1 MSLSISKEML
11 TPVIEQQVKAM
22 MTTILGGQEQI
33 VDTIIKRILETKV
46 DSNGRPN
53 SYSDGKTYFEWLLKD
68 EITKAVKELIAE
80 EIKTK
85 TSAIKNAIKKQMKT
99 EEGSSKIADA
109 LLNGL
114 NGTLQNSWSSK
125 LTIEI
130 EPKENN
136 DLIIQNVNYPQA
148 KDLWVSLN
156 QHL

>member
-46 DSNGRPN
+46 GRDGRPT
-53 SYSDGKTYFEWLLKD
+53 SCSDGKTYFEWLLKD

-80 EIKTK
+80 EMKSKVSNIKK
-85 TSAIKNAIKKQMKT
+85 AIKKQIQSET
-99 EEGSSKIADA
+99 GATVIADA

-114 NGTLQNSWSSK
+114 NKTCESSWRS
-125 LTIEI
+125 TFRIELSQT
-130 EPKENN
+130 E
-136 DLIIQNVNYPQA
+136 
-148 KDLWVSLN
+148 
-156 QHL
+156 

>member
-1 MSLSISKEML
+1 MENNMMSLSISKEML

-22 MTTILGGQEQI
+22 MATILGGQEQI

-80 EIKTK
+80 EMKSKVSNIKK
-85 TSAIKNAIKKQMKT
+85 AIKKQIQSESGAT
-99 EEGSSKIADA
+99 VIADA

-114 NGTLQNSWSSK
+114 NKTCESSWRS
-125 LTIEI
+125 TFRIELSQT
-130 EPKENN
+130 E
-136 DLIIQNVNYPQA
+136 
-148 KDLWVSLN
+148 
-156 QHL
+156 

>member
-1 MSLSISKEML
+1 MMSLSISKEML

-46 DSNGRPN
+46 GSDGRPT

-80 EIKTK
+80 EMKSKVSNIKK
-85 TSAIKNAIKKQMKT
+85 AIKKQIQSESGAT
-99 EEGSSKIADA
+99 VIADA

-114 NGTLQNSWSSK
+114 NKTCESSWRSTFKIELQQ
-125 LTIEI
+125 T
-130 EPKENN
+130 KE
-136 DLIIQNVNYPQA
+136 DE
-148 KDLWVSLN
+148 
-156 QHL
+156 

>member
-46 DSNGRPN
+46 DTDGRPT

-80 EIKTK
+80 EMKSKVSNIKK
-85 TSAIKNAIKKQMKT
+85 AIKKQIQSESGAT
-99 EEGSSKIADA
+99 VIADA

-114 NGTLQNSWSSK
+114 NKTCESSWRS
-125 LTIEI
+125 TFRIELSQT
-130 EPKENN
+130 E
-136 DLIIQNVNYPQA
+136 
-148 KDLWVSLN
+148 
-156 QHL
+156 

>member
-22 MTTILGGQEQI
+22 MATILGGQEQI

-46 DSNGRPN
+46 GSDGRPT

-80 EIKTK
+80 EMKSKVSNIKK
-85 TSAIKNAIKKQMKT
+85 AIKKQIQSET
-99 EEGSSKIADA
+99 GATVIADA

-114 NGTLQNSWSSK
+114 NKTCESSWRSTFKIELQQ
-125 LTIEI
+125 T
-130 EPKENN
+130 KE
-136 DLIIQNVNYPQA
+136 DE
-148 KDLWVSLN
+148 
-156 QHL
+156 

>member
-1 MSLSISKEML
+1 MMSLSISKEML

-46 DSNGRPN
+46 NSDGRPT

-80 EIKTK
+80 EMKSK
-85 TSAIKNAIKKQMKT
+85 VSNIKKAVKKQIQSESGAT
-99 EEGSSKIADA
+99 VIADA

-114 NGTLQNSWSSK
+114 NKTCESSWRSTFKIELQQM
-125 LTIEI
+125 
-130 EPKENN
+130 KE
-136 DLIIQNVNYPQA
+136 DE
-148 KDLWVSLN
+148 
-156 QHL
+156 

>member
-1 MSLSISKEML
+1 MKIENNMMSLSISKEML

-46 DSNGRPN
+46 GSDGRPT

-80 EIKTK
+80 EMKSKVSNIKK
-85 TSAIKNAIKKQMKT
+85 AIKKQIQSET
-99 EEGSSKIADA
+99 GATLIADA

-114 NGTLQNSWSSK
+114 NKTCENSWRSTFK
-125 LTIEI
+125 IELQQM
-130 EPKENN
+130 KE
-136 DLIIQNVNYPQA
+136 DEQQWI
-148 KDLWVSLN
+148 
-156 QHL
+156 

>member
-1 MSLSISKEML
+1 MMSLSISKEML

-46 DSNGRPN
+46 NSDGRPT

-80 EIKTK
+80 EMKSK
-85 TSAIKNAIKKQMKT
+85 VSNIKKAVKKQIQSESGAT
-99 EEGSSKIADA
+99 VIADA

-114 NGTLQNSWSSK
+114 NKTCESSWRSTFKIELQ
-125 LTIEI
+125 
-130 EPKENN
+130 
-136 DLIIQNVNYPQA
+136 QNERG
-148 KDLWVSLN
+148 
-156 QHL
+156 

>member
-1 MSLSISKEML
+1 MENNMMSLSISKEML

-46 DSNGRPN
+46 DSGGRPT

-80 EIKTK
+80 EMKSK
-85 TSAIKNAIKKQMKT
+85 VSNIKKAVKKQIQSESGAT
-99 EEGSSKIADA
+99 VIADA

-114 NGTLQNSWSSK
+114 NRTCENSWRSTFK
-125 LTIEI
+125 IELQQM
-130 EPKENN
+130 KE
-136 DLIIQNVNYPQA
+136 DE
-148 KDLWVSLN
+148 
-156 QHL
+156 

>member
-1 MSLSISKEML
+1 MENNMMSLSISKEML

-46 DSNGRPN
+46 GIDGRPT

-80 EIKTK
+80 EMKSKVSNIKK
-85 TSAIKNAIKKQMKT
+85 AIKKQIQSESGAT
-99 EEGSSKIADA
+99 VIADA

-114 NGTLQNSWSSK
+114 NKTCESSWRS
-125 LTIEI
+125 TFRIELSQT
-130 EPKENN
+130 KE
-136 DLIIQNVNYPQA
+136 D
-148 KDLWVSLN
+148 
-156 QHL
+156 

>member
-1 MSLSISKEML
+1 MENNMMSLSISKEML

-46 DSNGRPN
+46 GSDGRPT

-80 EIKTK
+80 EMKSKVSNIKK
-85 TSAIKNAIKKQMKT
+85 AIKKQIQSET
-99 EEGSSKIADA
+99 GATVIADA

-114 NGTLQNSWSSK
+114 NKTCESSWRS
-125 LTIEI
+125 TFRIELSQTGG
-130 EPKENN
+130 
-136 DLIIQNVNYPQA
+136 D
-148 KDLWVSLN
+148 
-156 QHL
+156 

>member
-1 MSLSISKEML
+1 MENNMMSLSISKEML

-46 DSNGRPN
+46 GSDGRPT

-80 EIKTK
+80 ELKSKVSNIKK
-85 TSAIKNAIKKQMKT
+85 AIKKQIQSESGAT
-99 EEGSSKIADA
+99 VIADA

-114 NGTLQNSWSSK
+114 NKTCESSWRS
-125 LTIEI
+125 TFRIELSQT
-130 EPKENN
+130 E
-136 DLIIQNVNYPQA
+136 
-148 KDLWVSLN
+148 
-156 QHL
+156 